1 MEHLKN
7 FLSGLILSKRC
18 AYTKI
23 CVRPYEHNIK
33 YIKLMVFH
41 SPLNN
46 LHHHTYP
53 NWPLYHKNLHI

>member
-1 MEHLKN
+1 
-7 FLSGLILSKRC
+7 LSGLILSKRC